1 MNNIPLYLD
10 DDQIDE
16 YSSSFKRGW
25 KKLVKVLRYR
35 ERHPDVAQQL
45 NWLNQKRINRA
56 IEHFQKCVAAY
67 PRSWSSMWGLGKAHQ
82 AIGDHCT
89 ALQWFEKVYHL
100 KPDLVD
106 VPLEAST
113 EAMRIGD
120 AQKGLQYAKLALT
133 VDRRNP
139 NYHAN
144 LALAWL
150 LNQDL
155 DLALEEAKKAVKLD
169 PDSKKI
175 QNVDCY
181 IKKFLMV
188 KDNLPPVID
197 PVRVFREKL

>member
-16 YSSSFKRGW
+16 YSGSFKKGW
-25 KKLVKVLRYR
+25 KRLVKVLRYR
-35 ERHPDVAQQL
+35 ERRPNVDHQL
-45 NWLNQKRINRA
+45 SWLNQNRVDRA
-56 IEHFQKCVAAY
+56 IEYFQKCIAAY

-120 AQKGLQYAKLALT
+120 AHKALQYAKIALT

-150 LNQDL
+150 LNQNL
-155 DLALEEAKKAVKLD
+155 DLALEEVKKAVKLD
-169 PDSKKI
+169 PNSKQI
-175 QNVDCY
+175 QNADCY
-181 IKKFLMV
+181 VKKFKLE
-188 KDNLPPVID
+188 KNNLPPVID
-197 PVRVFREKL
+197 PVLVFQGKA